1 MGWLLRAL
9 GSSVGRKLVMGATGL
24 FLCFFIT
31 VHLAGNTLLFI
42 GAESYD
48 HYAHTLHSQ
57 PELLLLAELGL
68 YGALAAHI
76 FLAIRLSIDNKAARK
91 KNYRVNEDKRDD
103 RMIVP
108 WLAPEKWMLFS
119 GMIVLIFSVVH
130 IADFKMGIG
139 WGSDFDALTPYEQAE
154 LILASWTRRI
164 LYIAGCLILG
174 FHVGH
179 GFQSSWQ
186 SLGVNHPKINGFL
199 KGASIAFGILVAI
212 GFASFPLLHGVWA
225 GDEPSAES
233 RAVSA
238 QQEH

>member
-1 MGWLLRAL
+1 MSWLFRAL

-31 VHLAGNTLLFI
+31 VHLAGNTLLFA
-42 GAESYD
+42 GAASYD

-68 YGALAAHI
+68 YTALFLHI
-76 FLAIRLSIDNKAARK
+76 YLAIRLTLDNKAARNK
-91 KNYRVNEDKRDD
+91 TYRMNEDKRDG

-119 GMIVLIFSVVH
+119 GLVILIFSVVH
-130 IADFKMGIG
+130 VADFKMGIG
-139 WGSDFDALTPYEQAE
+139 WGSDFDSLTPYEQAE
-154 LILASWTRRI
+154 AILASGLRKV
-164 LYIAGCLILG
+164 LYVAGCVVLG

-179 GFQSSWQ
+179 GFQSAWQ

-199 KGASIAFGILVAI
+199 KAASIAFGIIVAV
-212 GFASFPLLHGVWA
+212 GFSSFPILHGIWA
-225 GDEPSAES
+225 GDEPTAES
-233 RAVSA
+233 REITA